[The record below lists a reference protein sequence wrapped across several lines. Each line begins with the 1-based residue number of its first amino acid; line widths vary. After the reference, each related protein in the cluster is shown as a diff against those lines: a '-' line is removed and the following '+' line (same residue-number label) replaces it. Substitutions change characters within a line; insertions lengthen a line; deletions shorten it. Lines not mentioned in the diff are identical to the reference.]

1 MIPRQSIVVSP
12 RRLAANRQGWLSL
25 VAAAVLTACGGGGED
40 PAASPIVAGN
50 NNPATAD
57 CSGSCATAAS
67 RLVIADVE
75 TIIARAVAEAQA
87 RNARATIAVVD
98 RVGNVLGVFVMNGA
112 PSTVTLRST
121 SEGKSLID
129 GGLESVA
136 VVPATM
142 AAIAKAVTGAFLS
155 SEGNAF
161 STRTASQIVQ
171 SHFNPGEFLAP
182 GGPLFGVQ
190 FSQLPCSDLNLRA
203 LGPDSAAT
211 VGPQRSPLGL
221 SADPG
226 GFPLYLGGVPVGGV
240 GVVADGIYGVDEN
253 ILDIDTDL
261 DEAIALAATAGHPVP
276 TERRADRITAD
287 GKTLR
292 YTDIEYSAL
301 SSATSAPP
309 AFGSL
314 SSLGRLT
321 AVTGYTAARLR
332 NGTAFGQRESGV
344 TADQLDFSGLDAFV
358 LVDAEGN
365 ERFRPRAGT
374 DGTDALSA
382 AEVRSLLFNAL
393 SIAERSRAQIR
404 KPLGLPARVSITVV
418 DSRGEILGIVR
429 SRDAPVFGL
438 DVSVQKARTATF
450 LSSPDAAT
458 ILNALPAAVYL
469 DEGLQVLRSE
479 TPGQYVGALQKFLGL
494 PSALTDGRYA
504 FSARAIG
511 NLARPFYPDGV
522 DFNEAGPLSKPA
534 GEWSPFSTGL
544 QLDVVHNAII
554 HHVAH
559 VAGLAPDVPRNC
571 SGVSGFDQGFVVTA
585 PSRLL
590 ANGLQIF
597 PGGVP
602 IYRGDRLIG
611 GIGVSGDGVD
621 QDDMVAF
628 LGVATANLGNAG
640 PANASL
646 DRRADQLTP
655 NGSRLRYVNCPQSPY
670 LNSNEQEPCRGY

>member
-1 MIPRQSIVVSP
+1 MTS
-12 RRLAANRQGWLSL
+12 RLATSLNRWLSL

-40 PAASPIVAGN
+40 PTASPVIAGN
-50 NNPATAD
+50 TTPASAD
-57 CSGSCATAAS
+57 CSGSCVNANS
-67 RLVIADVE
+67 RLTINDIEAVIA
-75 TIIARAVAEAQA
+75 RGVAEAQA

-121 SEGKSLID
+121 AAGKSLVD
-129 GGLESVA
+129 GGLEGVA

-142 AAIAKAVTGAFLS
+142 AAIAKAITGAFLS

-190 FSQLPCSDLNLRA
+190 FSQLPCSDLNLRT
-203 LGPDSAAT
+203 LGPGSAAT
-211 VGPQRSPLGL
+211 AGPQRSPLGL

-226 GFPLYLGGVPVGGV
+226 GFPLYISGVPVGGV
-240 GVVADGIYGVDEN
+240 GVVADGIYGLDEN

-301 SSATSAPP
+301 SSATSSPP
-309 AFGSL
+309 AFASL
-314 SSLGRLT
+314 SSIGTLV
-321 AVTGYTAARLR
+321 AVTGYNEARLR
-332 NGTAFGQRESGV
+332 SGTVFGQRESGV
-344 TADQLDFSGLDAFV
+344 TADRLDFSGLDAFV
-358 LVDAEGN
+358 LVDANGN

-374 DGTDALSA
+374 DGADALTA
-382 AEVRSLLFNAL
+382 AEVRTLLFNAL

-418 DSRGEILGIVR
+418 DSRGEILGLVR

-450 LSSPDAAT
+450 LSSPDAAA
-458 ILNALPAAVYL
+458 ILNGLPAAVYL
-469 DEGLQVLRSE
+469 DEGLEVLRSE
-479 TPGQYVGALQKFLGL
+479 APGQYVGALQRFLGV
-494 PSALTDGRYA
+494 PGALSDGRYA
-504 FSARAIG
+504 FSARAVG

-544 QLDVVHNAII
+544 QLDVVYNAII

-559 VAGLAPDVPRNC
+559 VAGLTADVPQNC
-571 SGVSGFDQGFVVTA
+571 SGIAGFDQGFTRA
-585 PSRLL
+585 QPATLL

-602 IYRGDRLIG
+602 IYRGERLIG

-628 LGVATANLGNAG
+628 LGVATANLGNNG
-640 PANASL
+640 PQNAPL
-646 DRRADQLTP
+646 DRRADQLEP
-655 NGSRLRYVNCPQSPY
+655 KGSRLRYVNCPQSPY

>member
-1 MIPRQSIVVSP
+1 MSLRAPKNGGAVIGVPGKP
-12 RRLAANRQGWLSL
+12 GWLSL

-40 PAASPIVAGN
+40 PAASPVVAGS
-50 NNPATAD
+50 NPASFAD
-57 CSGSCATAAS
+57 CSGSCATANS
-67 RLVIADVE
+67 RLAVSDVE
-75 TIIARAVAEAQA
+75 AIIARAVAEAQT

-112 PSTVTLRST
+112 SPTVTLRST
-121 SEGKSLID
+121 GEGKSLID
-129 GGLESVA
+129 GGLEGVA

-142 AAIAKAVTGAFLS
+142 AAIAKAITGAFLS

-190 FSQLPCSDLNLRA
+190 FSQLPCSDLNLRT
-203 LGPDSAAT
+203 LGAGSPAT

-226 GFPLYLGGVPVGGV
+226 GFPLYIGGVPVGGV
-240 GVVADGIYGVDEN
+240 GVVADGVYGLDEN

-292 YTDIEYSAL
+292 YTDIEYSVL
-301 SSATSAPP
+301 NSATASPP
-309 AFGSL
+309 AFATLNSIGSL
-314 SSLGRLT
+314 V
-321 AVTGYTAARLR
+321 AVTGYNDARLR
-332 NGTAFGQRESGV
+332 SGTAFGQRESGV
-344 TADQLDFSGLDAFV
+344 TADRLDFSGLDAFV
-358 LVDAEGN
+358 LVDADGN

-374 DGTDALSA
+374 DGADALTA
-382 AEVRSLLFNAL
+382 AEVRSLLSNAL

-404 KPLGLPARVSITVV
+404 KPLGLPARVSITIV
-418 DSRGEILGIVR
+418 DSRGEILGLVR

-450 LSSPDAAT
+450 VSSPNAAS
-458 ILNALPAAVYL
+458 ILNDLPPAVYL
-469 DEGLQVLRSE
+469 DEGLRVLRSE
-479 TPGQYVGALQKFLGL
+479 APSQYVSAVQRFLGV
-494 PSALTDGRYA
+494 PAALTDGRYA
-504 FSARAIG
+504 FSGRAVG
-511 NLARPFYPDGV
+511 NIARPFYPDGV
-522 DFNEAGPLSKPA
+522 DFNDAGPLSKPA
-534 GEWSPFSTGL
+534 GEWSPFNTGL
-544 QLDVVHNAII
+544 QLDVVYNAII

-559 VAGLAPDVPRNC
+559 VAGLSADVPRNC
-571 SGVSGFDQGFVVTA
+571 SGVSGFDQGFA
-585 PSRLL
+585 ISSPSRLL

-602 IYRGDRLIG
+602 IYRGERLIG

-628 LGVATANLGNAG
+628 LGVATANLGPNGPKNA
-640 PANASL
+640 PL
-646 DRRADQLTP
+646 ERRADQLEP
-655 NGSRLRYVNCPQSPY
+655 AGSRLRYVNCPQAPF